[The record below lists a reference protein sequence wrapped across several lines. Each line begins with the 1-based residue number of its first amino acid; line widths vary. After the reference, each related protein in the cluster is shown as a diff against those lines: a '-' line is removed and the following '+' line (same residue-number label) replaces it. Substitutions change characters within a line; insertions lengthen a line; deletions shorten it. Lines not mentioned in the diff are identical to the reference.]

1 MGTRE
6 KARGY
11 SGDYKCK
18 FCNKLVKD
26 SFNKK
31 RHERQHTEK
40 YPYKCR
46 YCVQIFGD
54 PSTKSRHEKIH
65 ITKPEKTWSSCDVW
79 SSTDV
84 AIALLELKR

>member
-1 MGTRE
+1 M
-6 KARGY
+6 
-11 SGDYKCK
+11 
-18 FCNKLVKD
+18 D

-54 PSTKSRHEKIH
+54 PSNKRRHEKIH

-79 SSTDV
+79 PSTDV